1 MAVVSGLEVQ
11 RMGVRPQKQ
20 AEVRHVGCG
29 VQSRCDGEVAWG
41 SYSFYYHHFAAHDHS
56 VIVVPGN
63 WNMKGPD
70 EAAGR
75 RLVWCGRWVQ
85 WRGGGGGFGVCHWVG
100 KTHMAG
106 VALVRGGNP
115 A

>member
-1 MAVVSGLEVQ
+1 MAGASGLGVQ
-11 RMGVRPQKQ
+11 RMGVWPQKQ
-20 AEVRHVGCG
+20 AEVRQVGLG

-41 SYSFYYHHFAAHDHS
+41 SYSFYYRHCAAHAHS

-63 WNMKGPD
+63 RNTKGPD

-75 RLVWCGRWVQ
+75 RLVWFGRWVQ
-85 WRGGGGGFGVCHWVG
+85 WRCGGEGFGVCHWVG
-100 KTHMAG
+100 RTHVVG